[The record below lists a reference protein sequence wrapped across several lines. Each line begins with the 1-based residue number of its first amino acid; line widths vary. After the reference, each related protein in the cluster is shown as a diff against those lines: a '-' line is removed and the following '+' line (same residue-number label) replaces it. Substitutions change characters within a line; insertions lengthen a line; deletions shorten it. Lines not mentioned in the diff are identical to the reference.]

1 MNHHRLLVIPAVAA
15 LALALTACVGLPFP
29 VPGGGTPSPTA
40 SAVDPQTVDVRA
52 AEDLMRE
59 ALPVAPADFD
69 VSNDEGLT
77 DETFASDWSVVDHDA
92 RRVARVLRESETPG
106 WADFSRGAGYIFD
119 VEIVLMESADAAGVA
134 YNEIASAVSEPYE
147 YTSDDGSLR
156 REYSPV
162 PEPSGRW
169 PFGTVE
175 QTLEQTWS
183 SGERAS
189 GWIVY
194 YLAGPFIAI
203 VRTSAVPG
211 NDSATALSAYSDSV
225 VPTFIEAVDAL
236 PAKLAALG

>member
-1 MNHHRLLVIPAVAA
+1 MNHHRLLAIPAVAA

-29 VPGGGTPSPTA
+29 VPGGGTPSPTT

-59 ALPVAPADFD
+59 ALPVAPDEYEIHDDDGLD
-69 VSNDEGLT
+69 VA
-77 DETFASDWSVVDHDA
+77 TFSSDWSVVDHDA

-119 VEIVLMESADAAGVA
+119 VEIVLMESEDAAGA
-134 YNEIASAVSEPYE
+134 AFNEIASAIKEPYE
-147 YTSDDGSLR
+147 YTSDDGQLKT
-156 REYSPV
+156 EYAPM
-162 PEPSGRW
+162 EPSGRW

-175 QTLEQTWS
+175 QTRTQTWS

-194 YLAGPFIAI
+194 YLAGPFILT
-203 VRTSAVPG
+203 VGTSAVPW
-211 NDSATALSAYSDSV
+211 NDSAAALAAYADSV
-225 VPTFIEAVDAL
+225 VPGLVKAVDAL
-236 PAKLAALG
+236 PAKLADAQA